1 MSMGQKSSRSE
12 ETNSKPPKSRFA
24 RFVQSFARANPF
36 AHRTRQTPG
45 DRQQFRFHLKRT
57 LIVIHDLIATVVAI
71 LAALYIRFED
81 AAFFAARL
89 HWLAYALPAFLVLAS
104 GVYGY
109 FRLYTSKWRFASLPD
124 LWNIV
129 KAVTVLALALLII
142 DYILVSPRFYG
153 DLFFGKIT
161 IGLYWVV
168 QIFLLG
174 GPRIG
179 YRLFRHHRTQMATDA
194 EAIPTLVLGRTA
206 DADILIRAVESG
218 AVKKIRPVGI
228 LSPSSADQR
237 QVLRGIKVLGRL
249 GDLEPVARQFESRGR
264 PIREVVF
271 TPSALLPEN
280 HPEALLRTAR
290 RLGLA
295 VRRLPSLDGRE
306 EVRLAPVNV
315 EDLLLRPSINIDY
328 ERLRRFVQGKA
339 VIVTGGGGSIGSE
352 LCDRVLSFDAGR
364 LLIVDCSEHA
374 LYSIMERL
382 KVKAPNAQVEGRIAD
397 VRDRERI
404 FRLFSDF
411 RPDLVFH
418 SAALKHVPIL
428 EHDCEEGIRTNV
440 FGSVNVADAAVAA
453 QASALVMIST
463 DKAIEPVSVLGA
475 SKRLAEIY
483 CQALDATLVDKTAA
497 NRPRTRLISVRFG
510 NVLASNGSV
519 VPKFKAQI
527 EAGGPVTVTHPD
539 MVRYFMTIKEA
550 CDLVVT
556 ACSHALGTDR
566 SAAAVYVLEMGQPVK
581 ILDLAQ
587 RMIKLSGLEPGRDID
602 IVFTGVRPGERLH
615 EILFE
620 RREASVDIGLSGI
633 VAAKPVHASLNE
645 VHDFL
650 QLLGQTIAANDRAAT
665 LDALHRAVPDF
676 DRTKG
681 GGLAPEAQW
690 AFST

>member
-1 MSMGQKSSRSE
+1 VNNR
-12 ETNSKPPKSRFA
+12 ETNLNPPNGRHERDLENPA
-24 RFVQSFARANPF
+24 PANPL
-36 AHRTRQTPG
+36 AHRNGRTPG
-45 DRQQFRFHLKRT
+45 DWEQFRFYAKRT
-57 LIVIHDLIATVVAI
+57 LIVVHDLIMTALAI
-71 LAALYIRFED
+71 FAALYIRFDD
-81 AAFFAARL
+81 AAFLAKRL
-89 HWLAYALPAFLVLAS
+89 HWLVYGLPVFLALAG
-104 GVYGY
+104 GVYAY

-129 KAVTVLALALLII
+129 KAATVLALALLIV

-153 DLFFGKIT
+153 DLFFGKVT
-161 IGLYWVV
+161 IGVYWVA

-179 YRLFRHHRTQMATDA
+179 YRLFRHHRTQMTADA
-194 EAIPTLVLGRTA
+194 EATHTLVLGRTA
-206 DADILIRAVESG
+206 DAEILIRAVESG

-249 GDLEPVARQFESRGR
+249 GDLEQVARQFETRGR
-264 PIREVVF
+264 PIKEVVF

-280 HPEALLRTAR
+280 HPEALLSTAR
-290 RLGLA
+290 RMGLA
-295 VRRLPSLDGRE
+295 VRRLPSLEGRE

-315 EDLLLRPSINIDY
+315 EDLLLRPSISIDY
-328 ERLRRFVQGKA
+328 ERLRQFVQGKA

-382 KVKAPNAQVEGRIAD
+382 KTKAPNARIEGRIGD
-397 VRDRERI
+397 VRDRERM
-404 FRLFSDF
+404 FRLFGDF

-483 CQALDATLVDKTAA
+483 CQALDATLAKKTAA
-497 NRPRTRLISVRFG
+497 NQPRTQLISVRFG

-527 EAGGPVTVTHPD
+527 DAGGPVTVTHPD

-550 CDLVVT
+550 CDLVIT
-556 ACSHALGTDR
+556 ACTHALGPDR

-581 ILDLAQ
+581 ILDLAE

-615 EILFE
+615 EILF
-620 RREASVDIGLSGI
+620 ASLESAVDIGLPGI
-633 VAAKPVHASLNE
+633 AAAKPVHASLDE
-645 VHDFL
+645 VHEFL
-650 QLLGQTIAANDRAAT
+650 NLLEQTIATNDRAAM

-676 DRTKG
+676 NRTKSG
-681 GGLAPEAQW
+681 NLVPQAQW
-690 AFST
+690 ALST

>member
-1 MSMGQKSSRSE
+1 MA
-12 ETNSKPPKSRFA
+12 P
-24 RFVQSFARANPF
+24 
-36 AHRTRQTPG
+36 RQHPVVG
-45 DRQQFRFHLKRT
+45 DGDKFGFYVRRT
-57 LIVIHDLIATVVAI
+57 LIVLHDLIVTALAI

-81 AAFFAARL
+81 AAFLANRL
-89 HWLAYALPAFLVLAS
+89 HWLSFGLPVFLVLAS

-142 DYILVSPRFYG
+142 DYVLVSPRFYG
-153 DLFFGKIT
+153 DLFFGKVT
-161 IGLYWVV
+161 IGLYWVL

-179 YRLFRHHRTQMATDA
+179 YRLFRYHRTQRTAGA

-206 DADILIRAVESG
+206 DAEILIRAVESG

-249 GDLEPVARQFESRGR
+249 ADLESVARQFESRGR
-264 PIREVVF
+264 PIKEVVF
-271 TPSALLPEN
+271 TSSALLPEN
-280 HPEALLRTAR
+280 EPETALSTAR

-295 VRRLPSLDGRE
+295 VRRLPSLEGRE
-306 EVRLAPVNV
+306 EVRLTPVKV
-315 EDLLLRPSINIDY
+315 EDLLLRPTTSIDY
-328 ERLRRFVQGKA
+328 ERLQRFVQGKA

-352 LCDRVLSFDAGR
+352 LCDRVLSFDVAR

-374 LYSIMERL
+374 LYSITERL
-382 KVKAPNAQVEGRIAD
+382 KVKAPNARVESRIAD
-397 VRDRERI
+397 VRDRERM
-404 FRLFSDF
+404 FRLFGDF
-411 RPDLVFH
+411 QPDLVFH

-428 EHDCEEGIRTNV
+428 EQDCEEGIRTNV

-453 QASALVMIST
+453 RASALVMIST
-463 DKAIEPVSVLGA
+463 DKAVEPVSVLGA

-483 CQALDATLVDKTAA
+483 CQALDASLADKTTLD
-497 NRPRTRLISVRFG
+497 RPRTRLISVRFG

-527 EAGGPVTVTHPD
+527 EAGGPVTVTHPE
-539 MVRYFMTIKEA
+539 MVRYFMTIREA
-550 CDLVVT
+550 CDLVIT
-556 ACSHALGTDR
+556 ACDHALGTDK
-566 SAAAVYVLEMGQPVK
+566 STAAIYVLEMGQPVK

-620 RREASVDIGLSGI
+620 SREASVDIGLPGI
-633 VAAKPVHASLNE
+633 AAAKCVHAPLDEVRGSL
-645 VHDFL
+645 
-650 QLLGQTIAANDRAAT
+650 QCLGQTIADGDRAAT

-676 DRTKG
+676 FRFKSESLLPQMQDSLVKPERMPATPEIRTRALGARQK
-681 GGLAPEAQW
+681 
-690 AFST
+690 